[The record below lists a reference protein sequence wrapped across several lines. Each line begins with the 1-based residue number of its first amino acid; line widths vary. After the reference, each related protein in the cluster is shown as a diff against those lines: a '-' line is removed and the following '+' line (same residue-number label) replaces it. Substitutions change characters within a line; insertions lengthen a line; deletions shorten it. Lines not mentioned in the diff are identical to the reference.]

1 MRVVGLAAG
10 SAMVAAALLLGS
22 GTANA
27 ATGPSALVASSLPS
41 EGGTGGDACASLPV
55 GMQELLCPS
64 QGGAD
69 EQAPGTSGGSAT
81 GGTGSSTA
89 PTGTTGTA
97 PTAGTPTTP
106 PGVVSNFLIWL
117 AGLFQAAGL

>member
-1 MRVVGLAAG
+1 
-10 SAMVAAALLLGS
+10 MVAAALLLGP

-27 ATGPSALVASSLPS
+27 APGAGAPVASSLPS
-41 EGGTGGDACASLPV
+41 EGGTGGDACAGLPV

-69 EQAPGTSGGSAT
+69 EQPPDTSGGSAT
-81 GGTGSSTA
+81 GGTGGGTGSGTA
-89 PTGTTGTA
+89 PTGGTTGTA
-97 PTAGTPTTP
+97 PTAGASASTPTTP

-117 AGLFQAAGL
+117 AGVFKAAGL

>member
-1 MRVVGLAAG
+1 
-10 SAMVAAALLLGS
+10 MVAAALLIGP

-27 ATGPSALVASSLPS
+27 ATGASAPVASSLPS
-41 EGGTGGDACASLPV
+41 EGGTGGDACAGLPV

-69 EQAPGTSGGSAT
+69 EQASDTSGGSAT
-81 GGTGSSTA
+81 GGTGSGTA
-89 PTGTTGTA
+89 PTGGTTGTA
-97 PTAGTPTTP
+97 PAAGTSASTPTTP

-117 AGLFQAAGL
+117 AGVFKAAGL